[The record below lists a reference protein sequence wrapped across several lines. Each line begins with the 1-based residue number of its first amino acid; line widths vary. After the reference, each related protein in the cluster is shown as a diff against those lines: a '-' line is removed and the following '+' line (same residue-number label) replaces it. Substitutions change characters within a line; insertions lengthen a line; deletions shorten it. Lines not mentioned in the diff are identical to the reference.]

1 MGRCNNAKT
10 QAAAEA
16 SKHTASRARFSKPPP
31 KKNKGRGS
39 GGGGRGGRGGSEG
52 RGGGADGRG
61 GSDGGRGRGGG
72 RGGRGTTKAT
82 ASVVRKIAERVQDP
96 GSKKKAGGVN
106 PLASIDKSRLDE
118 LTISEASVNLITQL
132 LMDLNVMDGP
142 GNQVDDRQE
151 QVDEDDAISDDEG
164 WYGDGQETTWEGAGN
179 NDPENTVGDSVV
191 VDEAMQRDPVFCHLT
206 VQLSFS
212 QQDAARAVQQ
222 GQSLLPAA
230 TTPAVTTD
238 PASSKSAGNAT
249 AKVTGGFDRTQ
260 LTNALDWL
268 CLHLSEQDLEAGF
281 KKNTAMAMG
290 ARLGGNNV
298 KTRAIPHPSISVA
311 KKLTEDLEWRKLT
324 SLEARVVGF
333 LRLGFHSAEAMQA
346 CEDTD
351 SEGMAGSL
359 IEAIQDNKTLRIVLS
374 ALERETLGKEALA
387 AQSGTPVDNE
397 GAAAEREMEREA
409 LLAIYGD
416 QFEVLESGDG
426 LGRWKA
432 KVNPTDELEKPAISQ
447 NCELHIFL
455 RPGYPGAQV
464 PLFLLTNPS
473 LPPPFLRHINAA
485 IVREANS
492 NVGVPVV
499 FDIVS
504 FVERNL
510 LSLQSGFLKE
520 QRAKDFEAGQLRLRK
535 AAGHDVADEL
545 AESSAKEISRRQ
557 IARPKAEEKAYAN
570 DGKAQLVQE
579 KERRTRQQERP
590 GRVEDK
596 DKEIA
601 IKKSAASSNPPQE
614 TPTTTAFMDRLRYMY
629 NDSAQGKTTGAYSLV
644 EAKQQVANEGERIL
658 EAKSRPRP
666 VAVPVGDLAKVMEEV
681 IAVQN
686 EQPWLVSEEARVPG
700 AASDRDGKTFNQLKR
715 REEISKSLREALEQ
729 KYGTSKGSKK
739 SSNVSRPFQKML
751 AQRQRLPAYK
761 MKEEIVSTIAR
772 SQITVIAGDTGCG

>member
-1 MGRCNNAKT
+1 MGRMNNAKT

-16 SKHTASRARFSKPPP
+16 TKHTPSRARFSKPPP
-31 KKNKGRGS
+31 KKNSKGRGS
-39 GGGGRGGRGGSEG
+39 GGRGGGGRGGSEG
-52 RGGGADGRG
+52 RGRGGDGRG
-61 GSDGGRGRGGG
+61 GSDGGRGGGGGG

-96 GSKKKAGGVN
+96 GSKKKAGGGAHN
-106 PLASIDKSRLDE
+106 PLASIDKTQLDE

-142 GNQVDDRQE
+142 GNQVD
-151 QVDEDDAISDDEG
+151 EDDATSDNEG
-164 WYGDGQETTWEGAGN
+164 WGGQETAWEGAGSN
-179 NDPENTVGDSVV
+179 AVGDSVL

-222 GQSLLPAA
+222 GQSILPA
-230 TTPAVTTD
+230 TTTD
-238 PASSKSAGNAT
+238 PAT

-268 CLHLSEQDLEAGF
+268 CLHLDETHLEAGF
-281 KKNTAMAMG
+281 KKNTTGGSRLNGNSGITLAGTG
-290 ARLGGNNV
+290 A
-298 KTRAIPHPSISVA
+298 TRAIPHSSISVA

-324 SLEARVVGF
+324 SLEERVVGF

-351 SEGMAGSL
+351 TNGQ
-359 IEAIQDNKTLRIVLS
+359 IEAIHDHKTLRIVMS
-374 ALERETLGKEALA
+374 TLERETLGDKATA
-387 AQSGTPVDNE
+387 AQSGTPVDNK
-397 GAAAEREMEREA
+397 GAKAEQEMEQEA

-416 QFEVLESGDG
+416 QFKVLESGDE

-432 KVNPTDELEKPAISQ
+432 KVNPSDELQKPFIAQ
-447 NCELHIFL
+447 KCELHIFL
-455 RPGYPGAQV
+455 RPGYPSSQV

-473 LPPPFLRHINAA
+473 FPQPFLRHINAA
-485 IVREANS
+485 IVREAHS
-492 NVGVPVV
+492 NVGVPLV
-499 FDIVS
+499 FGIVS
-504 FVERNL
+504 FVESNL
-510 LSLQSGFLKE
+510 LSLQRDFVKE
-520 QRAKDFEAGQLRLRK
+520 QRVKDFEEEQLRLRR
-535 AAGHDVADEL
+535 AAGHDVQEKQV
-545 AESSAKEISRRQ
+545 ESSAKEKGRNQ
-557 IARPKAEEKAYAN
+557 VARPKAATKAHDNN
-570 DGKAQLVQE
+570 DEAQL
-579 KERRTRQQERP
+579 
-590 GRVEDK
+590 
-596 DKEIA
+596 A
-601 IKKSAASSNPPQE
+601 ISNSTASSNPPQA
-614 TPTTTAFMDRLRYMY
+614 TPTTTAFMDRLRHMY
-629 NDSAQGKTTGAYSLV
+629 DDSAQGKTTGAYSLT
-644 EAKQQVANEGERIL
+644 EAKQQVANEGEKIL

-681 IAVQN
+681 MAVQN

-700 AASDRDGKTFNQLKR
+700 AASVRDGKSFNQLKR

-739 SSNVSRPFQKML
+739 PSNVSRPFQKML

-761 MKEEIVSTIAR
+761 MKDEIVSTIAR